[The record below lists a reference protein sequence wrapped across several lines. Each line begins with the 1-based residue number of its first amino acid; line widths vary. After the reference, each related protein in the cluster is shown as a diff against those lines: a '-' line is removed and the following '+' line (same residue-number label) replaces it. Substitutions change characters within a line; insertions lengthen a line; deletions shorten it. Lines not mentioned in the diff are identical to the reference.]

1 MKKATLC
8 LLSIL
13 ALAACNQ
20 STSSQETKV
29 EEPKSSS
36 ASVEVARPES
46 TAPELKLIED
56 MQYITDKLKTIPTLG
71 KVVIYTEETDPN
83 HRLGRP
89 GQYFAKLNF
98 TDTRYKSEPENFG
111 TIEVFKTREELEER
125 YDYVASVTKGTP
137 YLVYQFKHENLLMRL
152 PQEMTPTQAK
162 EYEAALEQM

>member
-13 ALAACNQ
+13 VLAACNQ

-36 ASVEVARPES
+36 ASVEVARPEP

-89 GQYFAKLNF
+89 GQYLLIPATNQSL
-98 TDTRYKSEPENFG
+98 R
-111 TIEVFKTREELEER
+111 I
-125 YDYVASVTKGTP
+125 SV
-137 YLVYQFKHENLLMRL
+137 R
-152 PQEMTPTQAK
+152 
-162 EYEAALEQM
+162 

>member
-36 ASVEVARPES
+36 ASVEVARTEP

-89 GQYFAKLNF
+89 RQYFAKLNF

-152 PQEMTPTQAK
+152 PHEMTPTQAK
-162 EYEAALEQM
+162 EYEAALEKM